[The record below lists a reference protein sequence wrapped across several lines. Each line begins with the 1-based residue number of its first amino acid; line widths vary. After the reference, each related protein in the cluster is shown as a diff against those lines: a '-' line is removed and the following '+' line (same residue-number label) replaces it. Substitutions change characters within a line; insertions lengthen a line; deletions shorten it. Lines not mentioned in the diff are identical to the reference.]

1 MELVNDQP
9 LNLNVRS
16 KNLSS
21 LTHTEGKLFEK
32 SSKRSHLLNSSH
44 DNDSI
49 LKNSI
54 KTTEISA
61 LEESKSLSSEDDSDA
76 IDVEPTPLEELGGTI
91 VYDNKAQ
98 LFGS

>member
-76 IDVEPTPLEELGGTI
+76 EPTPLEELGGTI